1 LADFGGD
8 IIAKRAAIAL
18 SLAQRCNAACRL
30 ARIERIS
37 LPSMEAPMSPHQLQ
51 RASRRR
57 FLQFLAAS
65 PLCARG
71 APSLRDLT
79 PAMVRRA

>member
-1 LADFGGD
+1 
-8 IIAKRAAIAL
+8 
-18 SLAQRCNAACRL
+18 
-30 ARIERIS
+30 
-37 LPSMEAPMSPHQLQ
+37 MEAPMSPHQLQ